1 MATIPIWNPV
11 ALEKARAFE
20 LAKKLSELLARYY
33 PFLLPKMKKIIDRLQ
48 AVRLRT
54 GGRQLRAWGRDFWI
68 KPEETSSIKLLV
80 DALYWGPKIVELPIE
95 SFRDNQALIQG
106 IIATDGRGG
115 FWMEEPP
122 EEKNKP
128 ILVTFPNIRK
138 RSATKRELALLCL
151 MDHPEWS
158 DAQIAEHV
166 GCNRGTLY
174 RFKKYVAAR
183 EALES
188 GKDKYQGNG

>member
-1 MATIPIWNPV
+1 MATLSLWNPA

-33 PFLLPKMKKIIDRLQ
+33 PFLLPEMKKIVNRLLS
-48 AVRLRT
+48 VRLST

-80 DALYWGPKIVELPIE
+80 DALYLGPKVVELPIE

-106 IIATDGRGG
+106 AIKTDGRGG
-115 FWMEEPP
+115 FWLEEP
-122 EEKNKP
+122 EDEKNKP
-128 ILVTFPNIRK
+128 VLLNFPNLQEK
-138 RSATKRELALLCL
+138 APTKRELALVCL
-151 MDHPEWS
+151 MNHPEWT
-158 DAQIAEHV
+158 DTQVAEHT

-174 RFKKYVAAR
+174 RCKKYAAAR

-188 GKDKYQGNG
+188 GKGKYQHT